1 MDLIYVTY
9 NSEKWI
15 GPCFAALGKS
25 DYDLRK
31 VNIFAVDNGSADH
44 TVEMLYQVKKEWENR
59 AGGFEIIEV
68 KKNLGFGRANNLG
81 FARGN
86 SDLVCFFNIDT
97 ELFPTALS
105 EIEKAAERSGEETA
119 MWELR
124 QFPYEHPKLYD
135 PVTLETS
142 WCSGAAFAIR
152 RKIYRQAGGFDEKL
166 FLYAED
172 VDLSWRVRS
181 LGYGIQYVPRAM
193 ITHHSYEEAG
203 KVKPSQHIYGVIH
216 NLLLRYRFGT
226 AYDILK
232 GHLQFWTLMGAP
244 EAFPHSK
251 RMLLKEYLKHFG
263 KIPHFLGYRIRPGS
277 RRSPRFSPRFLGWD
291 YAANREGGYY
301 RNEFPSETPPVSIIV
316 RTCGRPDVLRET
328 LMSLRNQTYPNLEVV
343 VAEDGENISEQ
354 MIREEF
360 SDLNLVY
367 FSTGEKVGRSRAG
380 NLAMERASGV
390 YLNFLDDDD
399 LFYADHVETLAAR
412 LLGGTDRA
420 AYAFGFETPIQVQS
434 REPYRYTVKHYNSV
448 HKQEFDKIMLC
459 HHNYIPIQT
468 IMFEKSLFLEYGGL
482 DETLDALEDWDLWV
496 RYSLV
501 TDFACVK
508 KTTSLYRVPY
518 DRRENARRQRAL
530 DEALITVREKHKGYA
545 QSVSVYDIAMMYE
558 KRGGFWPR

>member
-1 MDLIYVTY
+1 MDLVYVAY

-15 GPCFAALGKS
+15 APCFSALQKS
-25 DYDLRK
+25 SYERK
-31 VNIFAVDNGSADH
+31 KLNVFVVDNGSTDR

-59 AGGFEIIEV
+59 AGKFEIIEA
-68 KKNLGFGRANNLG
+68 KKNLGFGKANNLG
-81 FARGN
+81 FAKGT

-97 ELFPTALS
+97 EIFPTALS
-105 EIEKAAERSGEETA
+105 EIESAAEHSGEAVA

-135 PVTLETS
+135 PVTMETS

-152 RKIYRQAGGFDEKL
+152 RKVYQQAGGFDEKI

-193 ITHHSYEEAG
+193 ILHHSYGEAG
-203 KVKPSQHIYGVIH
+203 KVKPNQHVYGVIH

-226 AYDILK
+226 VYDILK
-232 GHLQFWTLMGAP
+232 GHLQFWSLMGIP

-263 KIPHFLGYRIRPGS
+263 KAPHFWSSKVRGKKNG
-277 RRSPRFSPRFLGWD
+277 FSPQFYGWD
-291 YAANREGGYY
+291 YSSIREGGYY
-301 RNEFPSETPPVSIIV
+301 RNELPSETPKVSVLV
-316 RTCGRPDVLRET
+316 RTCGRPCVLRET
-328 LMSLRNQTYPNLEVV
+328 LISLRNQTYPNLEVV
-343 VAEDGENISEQ
+343 VVEDGENVSEK

-367 FSTGEKVGRSRAG
+367 LSTGRRVGRSKAG
-380 NLAMERASGV
+380 NMAMERASGT

-399 LFYADHVETLAAR
+399 LFYADHVEVLVSR
-412 LLGGTDRA
+412 LLKEKNRA
-420 AYAFGFETPIQVQS
+420 AYAFGFETPIEVIS
-434 REPYRYTVKHYNSV
+434 REPYQYVVKHYNGV
-448 HKQEFDKIMLC
+448 HKQEFDKITLC

-468 IMFEKSLFLEYGGL
+468 ILFEKSLFQEHGGL
-482 DETLDALEDWDLWV
+482 DESLDALEDWDLWV
-496 RYSLV
+496 RYSLY
-501 TDFACVK
+501 TDFTCVP

-518 DRRENARRQRAL
+518 DRKENARRQKTL
-530 DEALITVREKHKGYA
+530 DEALITVREKQRAYVQKI
-545 QSVSVYDIAMMYE
+545 SVYDIAAMYE
-558 KRGGFWPR
+558 KRNSFWPH